1 MLITIGAIASAIT
14 GAVWILLLIWLVYRW
29 CKFCRAFNRAA
40 STQPEQ
46 RNYD

>member
-1 MLITIGAIASAIT
+1 MLTAIAIT
-14 GAVWILLLIWLVYRW
+14 GAVWICLLIWLVYRW

-40 STQPEQ
+40 AIQPEQ

>member
-1 MLITIGAIASAIT
+1 MLTAISIT
-14 GAVWILLLIWLVYRW
+14 GAVWICLLIWLAYRW
-29 CKFCRAFNRAA
+29 CKFIRAFNRAA

>member
-1 MLITIGAIASAIT
+1 MLITIGVIASAIT

-29 CKFCRAFNRAA
+29 CKFCRAFNRTAA
-40 STQPEQ
+40 IQPEQ